1 MEKMEMFSLI
11 MSDCQYIYVT
21 GGADFLRNVYVGL
34 AIGSFLVPNSYLGEI
49 LSGSATGGLF
59 EAD

>member
-1 MEKMEMFSLI
+1 MFSLI